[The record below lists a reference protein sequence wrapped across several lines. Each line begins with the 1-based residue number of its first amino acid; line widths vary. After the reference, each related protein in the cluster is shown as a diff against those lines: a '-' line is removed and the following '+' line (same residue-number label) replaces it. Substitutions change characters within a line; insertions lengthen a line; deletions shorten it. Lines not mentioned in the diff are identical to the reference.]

1 MQGYTRRQL
10 KEDKFVETAQGA
22 AEWTAEHREPLIYGA
37 IAVIVIVLATVGFLS
52 WRNKQIDA
60 ANIALGNSM
69 RVFSEP
75 VRPAGAPAAPDTF
88 ASVPERAKAAQK
100 QFKDVAD
107 KYSHTEAGSIA
118 HYMEGVAALQ
128 AGDNS
133 AGEQILKSVAD
144 SSNKNVAALAK
155 MALANYYRS
164 SNRASDATRIYKDLA
179 DHPTETVSKP
189 AAQLAMAEIYES
201 TDPQEATTLY
211 QQIQKENANNAAGQV
226 AAAKLNGAKGGAP
239 NFGTE

>member
-1 MQGYTRRQL
+1 VQGYTRRQL
-10 KEDKFVETAQGA
+10 KEDKFIDTAQGA
-22 AEWTAEHREPLIYGA
+22 AEWTASHREPLIYGA

-52 WRNKQIDA
+52 WRNKQNDS
-60 ANIALGNSM
+60 ANIALGASM
-69 RVFSEP
+69 RVFNEP
-75 VRPAGAPAAPDTF
+75 VRPAGAPASPDTF
-88 ASVPERAKAAQK
+88 ASVAERAKAAQK

-107 KYSHTEAGSIA
+107 KYSHTEAGRIA
-118 HYMEGVAALQ
+118 RYMEGVAALQ

-133 AGEQILKSVAD
+133 TGEQTLKSVGD
-144 SSNKNVAALAK
+144 SSSKNVAALAK

-179 DHPTETVSKP
+179 DHPTETVSKA
-189 AAQLAMAEIYES
+189 AAQLALAEMYEK

-211 QQIQKENANNAAGQV
+211 QQIQKENSNNAAGQV
-226 AAAKLNGAKGGAP
+226 AGAKLNGGKSSAP